1 MYTIRENEGHRLS
14 FRMKDCLSPAGLK
27 HLEFVSESLT
37 KGEVVGSSSY
47 QFFVEKENLNEFCL
61 HLFETLRQK

>member
-14 FRMKDCLSPAGLK
+14 FKMNDCLSPEGLK
-27 HLEFVSESLT
+27 HLEFVSETLT
-37 KGEVVGSSSY
+37 DGETTSTSTY
-47 QFFVEKENLNEFCL
+47 EFFIEKENVIDFCL